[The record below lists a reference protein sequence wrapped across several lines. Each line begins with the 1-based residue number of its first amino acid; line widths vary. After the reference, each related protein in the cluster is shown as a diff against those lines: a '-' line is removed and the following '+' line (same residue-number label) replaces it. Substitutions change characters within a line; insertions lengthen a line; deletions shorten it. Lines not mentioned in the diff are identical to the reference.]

1 MKKKKYAIRKGEGV
15 LTAGMGFLFFV
26 AISVVLVLNMRW
38 LYEYDMQKLNLAEM
52 TGYSEEVMLKNYDV
66 LIAYNNVQSGMRELE
81 FPDFPMSEQGRIHF
95 QEVKQIFVVIQYGAM
110 VTGVLFVLLLIR
122 QLRRR
127 NYKCLRLTALI
138 TLTVPA
144 LIGILAALF
153 WDKVFVLFH
162 QIVFRNDFWLFDP
175 DTDPIIWI
183 LPDQYFFH
191 CALAIVLFLLAAS
204 AVCAAGAII
213 LRKKESSS

>member
-1 MKKKKYAIRKGEGV
+1 MKKRKYVMPKGESV
-15 LTAGMGFLFFV
+15 LTAGVGFLFFV

-38 LYEYDMQKLNLAEM
+38 LYEYDMQKLNLAET
-52 TGYSEEVMLKNYDV
+52 TGYSEEVILKNYDV
-66 LIAYNNVQSGMRELE
+66 LIAYNNVRSKMDELE
-81 FPDFPMSEQGRIHF
+81 FLDFPMSEQGRIHF

-127 NYKCLRLTALI
+127 NYMCLRLTALI

-162 QIVFRNDFWLFDP
+162 RIFFRNDFWLFDP

-191 CALAIVLFLLAAS
+191 CALVIVLFLLAAS
-204 AVCAAGAII
+204 AVCAAGANI